1 MSESPPSDIVQHPST
16 PEDVKTPNMMAEL
29 ALSELVPL
37 TMELMNE
44 YGFETSSE
52 DFVKDYKIVVEI
64 IRAILY
70 GQLGLRHDLHIGLG
84 NNNPL
89 NNYTAVSYTHLR
101 AHET

>member
-1 MSESPPSDIVQHPST
+1 MSESPLSDIVQHPST
-16 PEDVKTPNMMAEL
+16 PDDVKTPNMMAEL

-89 NNYTAVSYTHLR
+89 NNYTGISHKDL
-101 AHET
+101 EKSEE